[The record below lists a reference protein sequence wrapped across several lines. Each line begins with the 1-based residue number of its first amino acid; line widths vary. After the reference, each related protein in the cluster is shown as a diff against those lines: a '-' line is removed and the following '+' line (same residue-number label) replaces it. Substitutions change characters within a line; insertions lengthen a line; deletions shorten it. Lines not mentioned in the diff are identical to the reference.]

1 MSGPTRESLLEQL
14 ATERDQRQSR
24 RLSEFTSTPLV
35 VRCGRVDAHDPHEW
49 VRPRL
54 FGCRAVRYQCN
65 GPGVLEGGAR

>member
-1 MSGPTRESLLEQL
+1 MSAPTRESLLEQL
-14 ATERDQRQSR
+14 AAERDQRQSS
-24 RLSEFTSTPLV
+24 RLGVLTSTLLV
-35 VRCGRVDAHDPHEW
+35 VRCGRIDPHDPHEW